1 MGSTSNPPQTC
12 FGVNSDNN
20 YTGAGTFI
28 ATQPCRPSQADL
40 NKSAIKTGNRWVWKV
55 GDMTKLKGN
64 SHGFTMI
71 ELVMVITIMGILMV
85 VVAPKF
91 FETSDYTSRGFY
103 EELMGAARY
112 AQKFAVASGCQVQ
125 LNITANSYALKQ
137 RTACDTSSA
146 FNLDVT
152 HPSKAGN
159 FVPDSPSPV
168 TISPAPLSIVFDALG
183 RASATVTI
191 SVGTRSFKINSQSG
205 FVERL

>member
-1 MGSTSNPPQTC
+1 
-12 FGVNSDNN
+12 
-20 YTGAGTFI
+20 
-28 ATQPCRPSQADL
+28 
-40 NKSAIKTGNRWVWKV
+40 
-55 GDMTKLKGN
+55 MTKLNGN

-71 ELVMVITIMGILMV
+71 ELVIVITIIGILMV
-85 VVAPKF
+85 VAAPKF
-91 FETSDYTSRGFY
+91 FATSDYTSRGFY

-125 LNITANSYALKQ
+125 LNITANSYSLMQ
-137 RTACDTSSA
+137 RTACDTSSP
-146 FNLDVT
+146 FLDVP

-168 TISPAPLSIVFDALG
+168 AISPAPTSIVFDALG

-191 SVGTRSFKINSQSG
+191 SVGTRSFTIHGQTG